1 MRASTARVTQNGA
14 DHCADVSVHAKK
26 NGLGPTEIRGLP
38 CAKPTAHGNHG
49 FPSFDTAKVAWRVQA
64 DISWC
69 ADTRRDSVFVRF
81 RGRGKTEADAVHRAI
96 QNSLDWIDRRLFCY
110 R

>member
-1 MRASTARVTQNGA
+1 MCQTYR
-14 DHCADVSVHAKK
+14 DHVIMAC
-26 NGLGPTEIRGLP
+26 
-38 CAKPTAHGNHG
+38 
-49 FPSFDTAKVAWRVQA
+49 PSFDTAKVAWRVQA

-110 R
+110 PLVNSSKRPHPKPKITKKK